1 MLSAASLLAV
11 AAVGL
16 SLAGSVAVQHRA
28 ARAEATAEAAY
39 PPTGRIIEVEGRRVH
54 AHTEGTGPDLVI
66 LHGASGNIRDY
77 TMDFVNRLTDR
88 YRVTV
93 FDRPGFGWTD
103 RAPGYG
109 GPYDTRAESP
119 REQARMLRAAAQE
132 LGITHPI
139 LMGHSYAG
147 TVALAWALE
156 FPDDPAAIVMVSGVS
171 NPWPGSLD
179 PVHYINSST
188 VGAATVVP
196 LITAF
201 AGPAQAAGVLGRIFE
216 PQHPPADYFNRGAV
230 PLALRR
236 QSLRTNARQIT
247 TLRPHVVEMSP
258 HYGKITAPTEII
270 HGTEDIIVPL
280 SVHSDPLSRQIPGAV
295 LTPLPCIG
303 HMPHHAAPGDVV
315 AAIDRAAARA
325 AERTGAT
332 AGLR

>member
-1 MLSAASLLAV
+1 MLSAPNLIAL

-16 SLAGSVAVQHRA
+16 SIAGGLTVQQRA
-28 ARAEATAEAAY
+28 ARAEAAAEAAF
-39 PPTGRIIEVEGRRVH
+39 PATGRILEVEGRRVH
-54 AHTEGTGPDLVI
+54 AYTEGTGPDLVI
-66 LHGASGNIRDY
+66 LHGASGNTRDY
-77 TMDFVNRLTDR
+77 TMDFVGRLTDR

-109 GPYDTRAESP
+109 GPYDTGAESP

-156 FPDDPAAIVMVSGVS
+156 YPDDPAAIVMVGAVS
-171 NPWPGSLD
+171 NPWPGGLD
-179 PVHYINSST
+179 RIHYINSST
-188 VGAATVVP
+188 AGAATVVP

-201 AGPAQAAGVLGRIFE
+201 AGPEQAAGVLGRIFA
-216 PQHPPADYFNRGAV
+216 PQDPPKNYFTRGAV

-236 QSLRTNARQIT
+236 ESLRTNARQIT

-258 HYGKITAPTEII
+258 HYATITAPTEIV

-295 LTPLPCIG
+295 LTPLPGIG
-303 HMPHHAAPGDVV
+303 HMPHHAAPQDVI
-315 AAIDRAAARA
+315 AAIDRAAERA
-325 AERTGAT
+325 AEQSDTN